1 MPEMTIRTG
10 QSISGPASTV
20 WSLLC
25 NSRMDDTTTLLFRL
39 GVPHPVRCR
48 VPDGHGGVGSEREC
62 ESDRGIVH
70 QRILEW
76 EPEKRL
82 TIRMERTDLGIQKYV
97 REMVETFDL
106 VGISG
111 GVRVTRTTRVWTHGR
126 FRTLKKMVLVLR
138 SQAGSLVRLSKL
150 AKIGRSGE
158 PRLPDARDGVADE
171 PRRVRAHRAK
181 IGGAGAPR
189 IFDEFQRSVRGHSP
203 QELPSAPQVQKL
215 RLKNVQGEGIAT
227 CGFM

>member
-1 MPEMTIRTG
+1 M
-10 QSISGPASTV
+10 

-126 FRTLKKMVLVLR
+126 FRTLKKMVLYFGLKQVHWYVFRNWRRLADR
-138 SQAGSLVRLSKL
+138 ENLASRTPGMGS
-150 AKIGRSGE
+150 
-158 PRLPDARDGVADE
+158 PM
-171 PRRVRAHRAK
+171 
-181 IGGAGAPR
+181 
-189 IFDEFQRSVRGHSP
+189 SP
-203 QELPSAPQVQKL
+203 V
-215 RLKNVQGEGIAT
+215 V
-227 CGFM
+227 